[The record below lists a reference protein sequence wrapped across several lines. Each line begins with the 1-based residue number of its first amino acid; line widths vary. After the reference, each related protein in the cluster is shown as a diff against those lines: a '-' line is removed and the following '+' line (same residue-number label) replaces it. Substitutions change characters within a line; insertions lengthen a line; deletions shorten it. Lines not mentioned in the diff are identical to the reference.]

1 MAITIKSNKETFK
14 HENVPATQGN
24 VLNTI
29 NTYND
34 ELKKKY
40 YDKEQTRADVNKLQG
55 DIIKLIKQL
64 AGNIALENFEEK
76 SANTESE
83 DGDSDRIESYN
94 GDFNESKELNYDESG
109 LIQKLSIIANLVSG
123 NIDTPKM
130 WDKGSTGNLVGEEKS
145 TIATPVIGYTRR
157 LSDEHKYTATIDIGE
172 DRKSHLK
179 VGGLNTVKGE
189 DGDDKE
195 ISDQT
200 VLSEKQTAELIEACM
215 VTILGDYDTQLA
227 NLIGYLLFNSDDLPE
242 SYQYVLRH
250 INEPYIGSAPLFAKF
265 DSDKLVVHCVN
276 SATGY
281 NEQFIVFDDTE
292 SQKNGNWNL
301 ELDNNFSNIKVSY
314 NDNDTT
320 EFNYNIPVPMVTL
333 EIDHKI
339 LVNNE
344 KPVVTVEGTF
354 LGTKLTITQEDVL
367 GDNKLYWNVPC
378 GSKINISTSD
388 LKLYDS
394 NDKPFEN
401 ATEYKILDNTKLHA
415 NVVKYVLKYDN
426 DTDNSCTIEEWYK
439 DDLTLNITLSDYTKT
454 GYASNGTL
462 KGGTITGNDLS
473 INIKEP
479 GLIEDKINWVVKK
492 VTVTHNVEG
501 QEPYTEDLDWFAPL
515 SNPKDVQGK
524 KFTGWKNINGM
535 LVTEV
540 SGDNGENTMTVS
552 TSLEEIKYRC
562 TYVVGDVDVSH
573 DGLFSEHTHDAGK
586 IPTISRTGYTFDGWY
601 TSPNFEGVNK
611 TDNYKNEDATY
622 YAKWIENSYT
632 IKFNLSVPS
641 LAEGANPY
649 FKYGDV
655 KVVTTNMPFTLGR
668 PYATG
673 YTFTGWYLS
682 DAGYNEL
689 LNEINVTD
697 FNGGKEITLYAK
709 WEADSVKV
717 LEEIYYQTDSQDGY
731 DLMEVIENTGEP
743 GSSYQTSTYMVMKGF
758 EEDTSKNTGNLS
770 PLKATGNVIKR
781 YFNRC
786 SYQVTFYES
795 KKESDNPNP
804 NQYFVYSDNDIVINE
819 PKSVLSGYTFDSWV
833 DNDRKRFNK
842 IPAYTAENLTL
853 NALYNQNAPV
863 ENTHFS
869 IERSSG
875 SIIIKNIRSDKQVY
889 YKQGNDD
896 RVIPQEGFTFD
907 MENYTNKNTVYAY
920 IYFPENSSIYV
931 KGSPLVTIPLKG
943 KPDKPIEGK
952 NNDYLVD
959 PIHGTITSLHDADVP
974 LEISYDGGFNYVDF
988 IGTVDVNDKK
998 FIIRKKENYKYIAS
1012 DPTDELEITSSKISV
1027 STDQL
1032 EILNSLEN
1040 YDISNMGITYE
1051 KSGTIKIL
1059 NAIFEGNHGP
1069 LQYTLGENGGGAWVD
1084 ITPNGEGTNRFAEI
1098 FIDKP
1103 NTVFFRYGEDNT
1115 HYATAPI
1122 TNGFKVDY
1130 VQHNIHFNIADLP
1143 TDEKPTFNGLDGNGN
1158 LKVKSG
1164 DQLCNV
1170 GAYANNVSSWTINGY
1185 EQDEDVRKLGFIQVE
1200 DKTSNTYVNFNE
1212 ATIITKDLNLKLSYK
1227 PHSWA
1232 NQTIIEKFQV
1242 DFGGGVYKVFDANV
1256 VTCDIVYGTPFEQ
1269 TIFSNIT
1276 NHVKGQTIIE
1286 DITNFIDNNVNYY
1299 KKTFNPLSYV
1309 VYNSSEN
1316 NLTWNQQV
1324 YTNNWYADEYKLSFS
1339 YNDTDEPDV
1348 RKATNSFNYRFRPVF
1363 TLKNTNSSSDAY
1375 SIEFT
1380 GSNGLSNANDCIVK
1394 AFSVPS
1400 INNSGNNVGLVYIV
1414 DGNTCDYTDPD
1425 TQKTIQIQQL
1435 HLYYENDPRVT
1446 DEYGI
1451 KPEYQPLNSN
1461 TQITGITPDVER
1473 TMLRVIFH
1481 SFFEKVNSGAKYVF
1495 HHAEEHYV
1503 KIRENDAESP
1513 VDTVKVE
1520 TDGVTINATTDW
1532 NIQEK

>member
-1 MAITIKSNKETFK
+1 MAITIKSNTETNNFK

-24 VLNTI
+24 VLSTI
-29 NTYND
+29 NAYND

-40 YDKEQTRADVNKLQG
+40 YDKEQTRVDVNTLQS

-64 AGNIALENFEEK
+64 AGNSALENFTEK
-76 SANTESE
+76 PANTENE
-83 DGDSDRIESYN
+83 DGASDRIESYN
-94 GDFNESKELNYDESG
+94 GEFNESKELNYDEAG

-123 NIDTPKM
+123 NTKDIKK
-130 WDKGSTGNLVGEEKS
+130 WDKGSTGNPVGTEKS
-145 TIATPVIGYTRR
+145 TIATPVIGYTRS
-157 LSDEHKYTATIDIGE
+157 LDGEHKYTATIDIDDE
-172 DRKSHLK
+172 RKSHLT
-179 VGGLNTVKGE
+179 VGGLNTIKGE
-189 DGDDKE
+189 DGKDKE

-200 VLSEKQTAELIEACM
+200 VLSEKQTAELIESCM
-215 VTILGDYDTQLA
+215 ITILEDYDTQLA

-292 SQKNGNWNL
+292 SQQNGNWSL

-320 EFNYNIPVPMVTL
+320 EFNYNIPVPMATL

-401 ATEYKILDNTKLHA
+401 ATGYKILDNTKLHA

-479 GLIEDKINWVVKK
+479 GLIEDKINWVVKR

-515 SNPKDVQGK
+515 SNPEDVQGK

-540 SGDNGENTMTVS
+540 SGDNGGNTMTVS
-552 TSLEEIKYRC
+552 TSLEEIKYKC

-573 DGLFSEHTHDAGK
+573 DGLVSEHTHDAGK

-682 DAGYNEL
+682 DAGDNEL

-709 WEADSVKV
+709 WEADIVKV

-743 GSSYQTSTYMVMKGF
+743 GGLYQTSGYTVMKGF
-758 EEDTSKNTGNLS
+758 EENTSKTTGNS
-770 PLKATGNVIKR
+770 SSLKATGNVIKR
-781 YFNRC
+781 YFDRC
-786 SYQVTFYES
+786 SYNVTFIERLSGGTSSTNLQEYT
-795 KKESDNPNP
+795 K
-804 NQYFVYSDNDIVINE
+804 FIYSDNDKMLPVPN
-819 PKSVLSGYTFDSWV
+819 KVANGYTFKCWEDTNNSV
-833 DNDRKRFNK
+833 FDK
-842 IPAYTAENLTL
+842 IDAYTHEDLTL
-853 NALYNQNAPV
+853 HAVYNQDVPKESIDFEVTYEQDKFKIIKGKDLTKQLLVKDDTGYSVDISSNESYTFVKSSFGDVKNTRYATLYFNEDTDIFAEASKTISVPIKFKPTAIKENEDYKIDSIKRTVTPMDV
-863 ENTHFS
+863 EN
-869 IERSSG
+869 
-875 SIIIKNIRSDKQVY
+875 
-889 YKQGNDD
+889 
-896 RVIPQEGFTFD
+896 
-907 MENYTNKNTVYAY
+907 
-920 IYFPENSSIYV
+920 
-931 KGSPLVTIPLKG
+931 
-943 KPDKPIEGK
+943 
-952 NNDYLVD
+952 
-959 PIHGTITSLHDADVP
+959 VP
-974 LEISYDGGFNYVDF
+974 LEISYDGINFESLND
-988 IGTVDVNDKK
+988 TKSVNAGVT
-998 FIIRKKENYKYIAS
+998 FHLRKKETYMYIHS
-1012 DPTDELEITSSKISV
+1012 DAISTSVNGEKVSV
-1027 STDQL
+1027 SSEQLNALNDTDNFEIKEIEYEKPG
-1032 EILNSLEN
+1032 EIL
-1040 YDISNMGITYE
+1040 
-1051 KSGTIKIL
+1051 IKYG
-1059 NAIFEGNHGP
+1059 AFTGNHGS
-1069 LQYTLGENGGGAWVD
+1069 LQYTLGKNGGAWID
-1084 ITPNGEGTNRFAEI
+1084 INPNGTGEAQSATI
-1098 FIDKP
+1098 YVDKP
-1103 NTVFFRYGEDNT
+1103 VDVYFRYGENDT
-1115 HYATAPI
+1115 YYSSTVSIPYSVKMKEI
-1122 TNGFKVDY
+1122 TVNFTVNKKNVSE
-1130 VQHNIHFNIADLP
+1130 LP
-1143 TDEKPTFNGLDGNGN
+1143 TSDTHTFNGLTNGCLIIN
-1158 LKVKSG
+1158 SG
-1164 DQLCNV
+1164 DQLCRCPYYVDNV
-1170 GAYANNVSSWTINGY
+1170 NGWEISGY
-1185 EQDEDVRKLGFIQVE
+1185 NKGDKGPRDLGFLKDE
-1200 DKTSNTYVNFNE
+1200 NDKDFNE
-1212 ATIITKDLNLKLSYK
+1212 ATIITEDKSLELVFK
-1227 PHSWA
+1227 P
-1232 NQTIIEKFQV
+1232 IEW
-1242 DFGGGVYKVFDANV
+1242 DNYM
-1256 VTCDIVYGTPFEQ
+1256 Y
-1269 TIFSNIT
+1269 SNS
-1276 NHVKGQTIIE
+1276 IE
-1286 DITNFIDNNVNYY
+1286 VNYGDINGSISLENRIFENLSEKT
-1299 KKTFNPLSYV
+1299 KKITYGEPI
-1309 VYNSSEN
+1309 
-1316 NLTWNQQV
+1316 
-1324 YTNNWYADEYKLSFS
+1324 KLSFDKQITKYLS
-1339 YNDTDEPDV
+1339 SVHIEVIEKITNVIDQNESLYEHMFDEINSVKYLNGNVWSDV
-1348 RKATNSFNYRFRPVF
+1348 GSGNWNPTYSFLSFTYIESDVPNFLKINKASQEPYVFRPVF
-1363 TLKNTNSSSDAY
+1363 SFKKVGNSSELAYQIAFTDLKNATSAKVGVIN
-1375 SIEFT
+1375 
-1380 GSNGLSNANDCIVK
+1380 
-1394 AFSVPS
+1394 VPS
-1400 INNSGNNVGLVYIV
+1400 GKPGNTKLPLVYTV
-1414 DGNTCDYTDPD
+1414 TEKRDNTTDVLESQ
-1425 TQKTIQIQQL
+1425 TL
-1435 HLYYENDPRVT
+1435 EVYYERDPRIANEGYEKI
-1446 DEYGI
+1446 DDGI
-1451 KPEYQPLNSN
+1451 VLKGIYPEACN
-1461 TQITGITPDVER
+1461 QIDV
-1473 TMLRVIFH
+1473 MFH
-1481 SFFEKVNSGAKYVF
+1481 SFFEDLGNDSFAFHPAKCFKNVDVRKTYMTSDDF
-1495 HHAEEHYV
+1495 EESV
-1503 KIRENDAESP
+1503 TVES
-1513 VDTVKVE
+1513 
-1520 TDGVTINATTDW
+1520 DGVTINTKNGW
-1532 NIQEK
+1532 SIE